1 MINQNLGKKKFVA
14 QSSTTVCDKKKKL
27 EDNFLRLNNEES
39 TNTSKTK
46 CVFKTK
52 HAYICKKIK
61 ENPRLLW
68 LLGSKIFIHDSSRA
82 RWVIQSSG
90 PFSLLMKWTSLS
102 PPPPSSIPCTAQI
115 DALTFFSFLFLF
127 SSGSVTDTA
136 CSDIVNKD
144 RVGGFF
150 LIFNKNNCYLMEY
163 AILWDRGVSIQH
175 IYIWYHTYLRDP
187 KSGYWG
193 CYKEPISK

>member
-68 LLGSKIFIHDSSRA
+68 LLGFKIFIHDSSRA

-115 DALTFFSFLFLF
+115 DALTFFSFLFFFFWICHWHCLLRYC
-127 SSGSVTDTA
+127 GSVADTA
-136 CSDIVNKD
+136 CSCEQ
-144 RVGGFF
+144 RQSGWLF
-150 LIFNKNNCYLMEY
+150 LNI
-163 AILWDRGVSIQH
+163 
-175 IYIWYHTYLRDP
+175 
-187 KSGYWG
+187 
-193 CYKEPISK
+193 